1 MQQTQITE
9 LNAFS
14 GGMNNVAAPYLIRKD
29 ESVVLTNVNLRRG
42 SMESVPRLVRKQD
55 VGYMYFYQFGNHL
68 LQYGSWRANV
78 VWDNKLYWTDGVIT
92 GKVLYDGTE
101 LPLGIDTP
109 VQKLEQKLT
118 PVPPPILDQDVYNNL
133 IWSSAGTVTPIED
146 DDGNVIPGEFKVSD
160 PGGTDVGGRAVHFTL
175 TSAVQ
180 AKDGYVIFY
189 ATVESGNLSFVQY
202 STGLVWA
209 SLPDGP
215 HTVKNGRN
223 VIYVGEFH
231 RPDIMLI
238 PTSTDPASVIEYRDV
253 STFVTEES
261 AGVHTGN
268 FKYTYTFYDSE
279 HGVESAPAPLSLY
292 SEPKTQNI
300 ELTGFDPLPSNA
312 DKYRIYRVGGYLP
325 YFQRVDDY
333 EPAEGTP
340 VDEYKF
346 IDDLDDTQIDGSELL
361 TLETGKP
368 PDQIAYFV
376 EMSGRMY
383 GAVDNILYY
392 SSLGNPDNWYINDF
406 FQMKGKIKGL
416 AATPGGL
423 LVMGDYYTNILKGT
437 QPSNFVL
444 RLLSDKIGCRE
455 ASSIAY
461 IDTTAVWLSYHG
473 VVMSD
478 GFAIRQLTAD
488 RIEDISGLNPT
499 GAEVINNI
507 YFLSYK
513 PILTP
518 DDELYPNDDLFPDGV
533 VGTGGVEQ
541 GIITLDFKRGNGFA
555 YKVYTFDQVQYI
567 DVLDGK
573 IGVIHGDPEVPGFPD
588 CNETGFPDCWDFFAC
603 SGMELAYLHAFP
615 QDQLELKHLAE
626 MEYMS
631 PLLVDGSTA
640 MLKEYDKVR
649 VIYRGIFDLKIYFDN
664 DREVQSQHFESPGE
678 RGLDFTETVI
688 GIPNNDNKAYSIRF
702 HITGRGT
709 IKGIQYSYKFRE
721 NMP

>member
-1 MQQTQITE
+1 MPQATQITE

-14 GGMNNVAAPYLIRKD
+14 GGMNNVTAPYLIRKD

-42 SMESVPRLVRKQD
+42 SMESVPRLIRKQD
-55 VGYMYFYQFGNHL
+55 VGYVYFYQFGNHL
-68 LQYGSWRANV
+68 LQYGRWRANV
-78 VWDNKLYWTDGVIT
+78 VWDNKLYWTDGVTT
-92 GKVLYDGTE
+92 GKILFDGTE
-101 LPLGIDTP
+101 MSLGLDTP
-109 VQKLEQKLT
+109 VEKLEQHLEPAEP
-118 PVPPPILDQDVYNNL
+118 PVVDPDDPSYDPDV
-133 IWSSAGTVTPIED
+133 IGA
-146 DDGNVIPGEFKVSD
+146 
-160 PGGTDVGGRAVHFTL
+160 
-175 TSAVQ
+175 
-180 AKDGYVIFY
+180 
-189 ATVESGNLSFVQY
+189 
-202 STGLVWA
+202 
-209 SLPDGP
+209 
-215 HTVKNGRN
+215 
-223 VIYVGEFH
+223 
-231 RPDIMLI
+231 
-238 PTSTDPASVIEYRDV
+238 
-253 STFVTEES
+253 
-261 AGVHTGN
+261 HTGN

-292 SEPKTQNI
+292 SEPKAQNI
-300 ELTGFDPLPSNA
+300 RLTGFSPLPEGT
-312 DKYRIYRVGGYLP
+312 DKYRIYRIGGYLP

-333 EPAEGTP
+333 DPNEEDPDNPPP
-340 VDEYKF
+340 VEDYEF
-346 IDDLDDTQIDGSELL
+346 LDDLDDTQIDGSELL

-376 EMSGRMY
+376 EMAGRMY

-392 SSLGNPDNWYINDF
+392 SALGNPDAWYINDF
-406 FQMKGKIKGL
+406 FQMKGKIRGL

-437 QPSNFVL
+437 QPNNFVL

-461 IDTTAVWLSYHG
+461 IDTTAIWLSYHG

-499 GAEVINNI
+499 GADVINNM
-507 YFLSYK
+507 YFMSYK

-518 DDELYPNDDLFPDGV
+518 SDELFPDNELYPDGV

-541 GIITLDFKRGNGFA
+541 GIITLDFKRGNGYA
-555 YKVYTFDQVQYI
+555 YKIYTFDLVQYLGT
-567 DVLDGK
+567 LDGK
-573 IGVIHGDPEVPGFPD
+573 IGVIHGDPYTPLFPTCDEV
-588 CNETGFPDCWDFFAC
+588 GFPDCWAFIPC
-603 SGMELAYLHAFP
+603 SGMELAYLNTFP
-615 QDQLELKHLAE
+615 MDQFELKHLAE

-631 PLLVDGSTA
+631 PLMVDGSTA

-649 VIYRGIFDLKIYFDN
+649 VIFRGQFNMRIYFDN
-664 DREVQSQHFESPGE
+664 NRQIQEQDFESPDTGI
-678 RGLDFTETVI
+678 GLEFTETTI

-702 HITGRGT
+702 HVIGRGT